1 MTPAEVDA
9 LDDDA
14 YSAFV
19 RYMERDAREQQRAI
33 ENARRGR

>member
-9 LDDDA
+9 LDDDT

-19 RYMERDAREQQRAI
+19 RHMERDARETQRAI
-33 ENARRGR
+33 ADAKRR